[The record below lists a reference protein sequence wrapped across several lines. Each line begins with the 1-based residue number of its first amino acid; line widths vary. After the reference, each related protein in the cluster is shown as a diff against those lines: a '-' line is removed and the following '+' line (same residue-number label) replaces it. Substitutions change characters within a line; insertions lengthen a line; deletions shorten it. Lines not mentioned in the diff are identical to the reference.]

1 MRHSMFIQ
9 DDNTYNNL
17 REKSFMQWLDDCSK
31 QEDIAVRGG
40 VKLAYEYVEMLNNE
54 IKRLKEQN
62 ELKNEY
68 LKKISGKK

>member
-1 MRHSMFIQ
+1 MFNRE
-9 DDNTYNNL
+9 DNTYNEI
-17 REKSFMQWLDDCSK
+17 REKSLFQWLDEMEK
-31 QEDIAVRGG
+31 HEDVAVRGG

>member
-1 MRHSMFIQ
+1 MFIQ

-17 REKSFMQWLDDCSK
+17 REKLFLQWLDDCSK
-31 QEDIAVRGG
+31 LEDIAVRGG

>member
-31 QEDIAVRGG
+31 HEDIAVRGG
-40 VKLAYEYVEMLNNE
+40 VKFAYEYVEMLNNE

-68 LKKISGKK
+68 LKKISGK

>member
-1 MRHSMFIQ
+1 MFIQ

-17 REKSFMQWLDDCSK
+17 REKSFLQWLEYCSK
-31 QEDIAVRGG
+31 HEDIAVRGG

>member
-1 MRHSMFIQ
+1 MFIQ

-17 REKSFMQWLDDCSK
+17 REKSFLQCLDDCSK
-31 QEDIAVRGG
+31 HEDIAVRGC

>member
-1 MRHSMFIQ
+1 MFIQ

-17 REKSFMQWLDDCSK
+17 REKSFLQWLEDCSK
-31 QEDIAVRGG
+31 NEDIAVRGG

>member
-31 QEDIAVRGG
+31 HEDIAVRGG
-40 VKLAYEYVEMLNNE
+40 VKLAYEYVE
-54 IKRLKEQN
+54 ILKN

>member
-1 MRHSMFIQ
+1 MFIQ

-17 REKSFMQWLDDCSK
+17 REKSFMQWLDGCSK
-31 QEDIAVRGG
+31 HEDIAVRGG

-62 ELKNEY
+62 ELKNDY

>member
-1 MRHSMFIQ
+1 MFIQ

>member
-1 MRHSMFIQ
+1 MFIQ

-17 REKSFMQWLDDCSK
+17 REKSFLQWLDDCS
-31 QEDIAVRGG
+31 
-40 VKLAYEYVEMLNNE
+40 NNE

>member
-1 MRHSMFIQ
+1 
-9 DDNTYNNL
+9 L
-17 REKSFMQWLDDCSK
+17 QWLDDCSK
-31 QEDIAVRGG
+31 HEDIAVRGG